1 MSSRA
6 SGTPY
11 PGFQTGSFHDPWSSR
26 ILVLVN
32 PSRDSNQLIFQL
44 IFKLPSRGGP
54 PADFKLFDRLARP
67 LEWSLGSPR
76 GPVSLGG
83 SHPSLLGPKP
93 TSASRKREGESSFGS
108 WTGAQPTSGEGGEL
122 HLSTAPR
129 GVFRVLQPLF
139 KKFLRVLQPQFKWWS
154 LVFRALA
161 FGWKKGSCVLR
172 VLQP

>member
-54 PADFKLFDRLARP
+54 PADFKLFDCLARP

-83 SHPSLLGPKP
+83 SHPSLLGPKQ
-93 TSASRKREGESSFGS
+93 TSASRKGEDVSSSFGS
-108 WTGAQPTSGEGGEL
+108 WTGAQPTSVPVTFPQQRLDARGWPPSSDACCV
-122 HLSTAPR
+122 STHCKPAR
-129 GVFRVLQPLF
+129 HRLLEDD
-139 KKFLRVLQPQFKWWS
+139 R
-154 LVFRALA
+154 
-161 FGWKKGSCVLR
+161 
-172 VLQP
+172 